1 MATTVLVQ
9 SQTMPME
16 VDDSQHAS
24 PNQLSSQNSQE
35 SRPHTLL
42 SYGNGS
48 QDSSHA
54 AQSIQLSRA
63 RAITLIAT
71 LTGITF
77 VGSMSG
83 GLLTVGLPEIAAD
96 LKLPDNLLLWYVITN
111 GPIRNNTS
119 VVYHVLKCT
128 DYNSK
133 LEGLFLSIRKCL
145 LYYIPVSNQAHHL
158 GP

>member
-1 MATTVLVQ
+1 MATAVLVQ

-16 VDDSQHAS
+16 VDDSQQAS
-24 PNQLSSQNSQE
+24 PNQLSLQNSRPE
-35 SRPHTLL
+35 SRSHSLL
-42 SYGNGS
+42 AHGDGSDNGS
-48 QDSSHA
+48 NA

-96 LKLPDNLLLWYVITN
+96 LKLPDNLLLWYVIMN
-111 GPIRNNTS
+111 GLI
-119 VVYHVLKCT
+119 K
-128 DYNSK
+128 
-133 LEGLFLSIRKCL
+133 
-145 LYYIPVSNQAHHL
+145 
-158 GP
+158 